1 MNSDLVL
8 EGGGVKGIA
17 HVGAV
22 TALTEAG
29 YTFSRVAGTS
39 AGAIVASLVAAN
51 MTPQKMQQELRSI
64 DYTKFR
70 DPTDLSRWTVV
81 GEGASVLLEKGIY
94 RGDYF
99 HNWINQELA
108 SQGVQTFRDLKITND
123 PGSSLPP
130 EESYRLVVMTADLS
144 RGELVRLP
152 WDYPKYG
159 LDPDSQL
166 VADAVRASMSIP
178 FFFKPVT
185 VRSVIDKATCWL
197 VDGGALSNFPID
209 IFDRNDGQPPRW
221 PTFGIKLSALPNAN
235 QVAHVIT
242 DTSSFVEALLS
253 TMLNAHDQMHLND
266 PCVIARTI
274 FVETFDVQAVNF
286 DIDAQTQQKL
296 YDSGYTKATDFLKQW
311 DWQNY
316 LTQCRS
322 GQPVLSAHTGDNPP
336 GTITSEAAGT
346 G

>member
-22 TALTEAG
+22 TALAEAG
-29 YTFSRVAGTS
+29 YTFNRVAGTS

-51 MTPQKMQQELRSI
+51 MTPARMQQELRSI

-99 HNWINQELA
+99 HNWIKQQLA
-108 SQGVQTFRDLKITND
+108 SQGIQTFRDLRITDD
-123 PGSSLPP
+123 PGSSLSP
-130 EESYRLVVMTADLS
+130 EQSYRLAVMTADLS

-159 LDPDSQL
+159 LEPDSQL

-178 FFFKPVT
+178 FFFKPIT
-185 VRSVIDKATCWL
+185 VRSVTDKATCWL

-209 IFDRNDGQPPRW
+209 IFDRKDGQPPRW
-221 PTFGIKLSALPNAN
+221 PTFGIKLSALPDAN
-235 QVAHVIT
+235 QVKHVIK
-242 DTSSFVEALLS
+242 DTPSFVEALLS
-253 TMLNAHDQMHLND
+253 TMMNAHDQMHLDD
-266 PCVIARTI
+266 PCVVARTI
-274 FVETFDVQAVNF
+274 FVETFDVQAVDF
-286 DIDAQTQQKL
+286 DIDAPIQQKL
-296 YDSGYTKATDFLKQW
+296 YDSGYAQANSFLNKW
-311 DWQNY
+311 NWQSY

-322 GQPVLSAHTGDNPP
+322 GQPASPAPAPH
-336 GTITSEAAGT
+336 
-346 G
+346 

>member
-8 EGGGVKGIA
+8 EGGGVKGIG

-51 MTPQKMQQELRSI
+51 MTPAKMQQELGSI
-64 DYTKFR
+64 EYTKFR
-70 DPTDLSRWTVV
+70 DPTELSRFSVV
-81 GEGASVLLEKGIY
+81 GEGASVLFEKGIY
-94 RGDYF
+94 KGDYF
-99 HNWINQELA
+99 HNWIKQQLEG
-108 SQGVQTFRDLKITND
+108 QGVRTFGDLKISD
-123 PGSSLPP
+123 DAGSSLIPDQ
-130 EESYRLVVMTADLS
+130 SYRLVVMTADLS
-144 RGELVRLP
+144 RGQLVHLP

-159 LDPDSQL
+159 LDADSQL

-178 FFFKPVT
+178 FFFKPISVH
-185 VRSVIDKATCWL
+185 SVIDNAPCWL

-209 IFDRNDGQPPRW
+209 VFDRNDGQPPRW

-235 QVAHVIT
+235 QVAHAIS
-242 DTSSFVEALLS
+242 DTPSFVEALLN
-253 TMLNAHDQMHLND
+253 TMMNAHDQMHLND
-266 PCVIARTI
+266 PCVTARTI
-274 FVETFDVQAVNF
+274 FVDTFDVQAVNF

-296 YDSGYTKATDFLKQW
+296 YDSGYTSAIRFVAQW
-311 DWQNY
+311 NWQNY

-322 GQPVLSAHTGDNPP
+322 GQPAPTTVASH
-336 GTITSEAAGT
+336 
-346 G
+346 